1 MVTVVRKILISLVV
15 IIAIIAGI
23 AVFLLFTKPAQ
34 SADTRALIAQ
44 VPATADAFA
53 IIPHA
58 AALDTKLH
66 LNPITRSAIA
76 KWSSNHPF
84 PSPWMIGGADLVAWK
99 SGDQIRYFVRT
110 DRLRGFLVRTFGKD
124 VSIDST
130 GEPPIDAGEV
140 ARILDLAAKLPA
152 GDALVVQRES
162 GRGAYPP
169 IGRPAV
175 TAVAITPTEIDMTS
189 VSPAGEAAGGTA
201 GEPPAR
207 LQFPR
212 GAILSTAFTQPPR
225 IVGDLNRLFGTKI
238 STLFEQGGT
247 LCIYNVDSKKLL
259 PRPLG
264 VIVLPNDP
272 QRRAILDSFR
282 QAEAIGIRIRTV
294 EMGDTIA
301 ISFDD
306 SINLYQKDAFDPAP
320 HANQWAMRIDAPR
333 LVPILN
339 DLQGNIGLRIA
350 APRLYRSARDLA
362 SWIGEL
368 EQAKTIEATDSADGL
383 NETLHVRISAK

>member
-1 MVTVVRKILISLVV
+1 MRKILIFLVV
-15 IIAIIAGI
+15 IIAIVVGVA
-23 AVFLLFTKPAQ
+23 AFLLFTTPSR

-44 VPATADAFA
+44 VPASAESFA
-53 IIPHA
+53 IIPRA
-58 AALDTKLH
+58 ASLDTKMQ

-76 KWSSNHPF
+76 KWSANHPF

-110 DRLRGFLVRTFGKD
+110 DRIRAFLIRTFGKD

-140 ARILDLAAKLPA
+140 GRIFDLASKLPP
-152 GDALVVQRES
+152 GDALVVQRKG

-175 TAVAITPTEIDMTS
+175 TSVAISPTEINITS
-189 VSPAGEAAGGTA
+189 VSAASGSAAPGTQ
-201 GEPPAR
+201 PPPLR
-207 LQFPR
+207 FPR
-212 GAILSTAFTQPPR
+212 GAILSAVFTQPPR

-238 STLFEQGGT
+238 SSLFEQGGA
-247 LCIYNVDSKKLL
+247 LCIYGVDSKKLL

-272 QRRAILDSFR
+272 QRRAILGSFR
-282 QAEAIGIRIRTV
+282 QAEAIGIHTRTA
-294 EMGDTIA
+294 EIGDTIA
-301 ISFDD
+301 LAFDD
-306 SINLYQKDAFDPAP
+306 SIDLYQKDAFDPAP
-320 HANQWAMRIDAPR
+320 AANQWAMRIDAPR

-339 DLQGNIGLRIA
+339 DLQQNIGLRLA
-350 APRLYRSARDLA
+350 APRIYRSARDLA

-368 EQAKTIEATDSADGL
+368 EQAKTIEATDSADAQAEIL
-383 NETLHVRISAK
+383 RVRISAK

>member
-1 MVTVVRKILISLVV
+1 MVAVVRKILIVV
-15 IIAIIAGI
+15 VVIAIIVGI
-23 AVFLLFTKPAQ
+23 AAFLLFSKPTQ
-34 SADTRALIAQ
+34 SADTRTLIAQ
-44 VPATADAFA
+44 VPASAESFA
-53 IIPHA
+53 IIPRA

-76 KWSSNHPF
+76 KWSTNHPF

-110 DRLRGFLVRTFGKD
+110 DRIRGFLIRTFGKD

-130 GEPPIDAGEV
+130 GEPPIDSNEA
-140 ARILDLAAKLPA
+140 ARILDLASKLPA

-175 TAVAITPTEIDMTS
+175 TSVAISPTEISMTS

-201 GEPPAR
+201 GEPPAL

-212 GAILSTAFTQPPR
+212 GAILSAVFTQPPR

-238 STLFEQGGT
+238 STLFAQGGM
-247 LCIYNVDSKKLL
+247 LCVYNVDSKKLL

-264 VIVLPNDP
+264 VIVLPND
-272 QRRAILDSFR
+272 
-282 QAEAIGIRIRTV
+282 
-294 EMGDTIA
+294 
-301 ISFDD
+301 
-306 SINLYQKDAFDPAP
+306 
-320 HANQWAMRIDAPR
+320 
-333 LVPILN
+333 
-339 DLQGNIGLRIA
+339 
-350 APRLYRSARDLA
+350 
-362 SWIGEL
+362 
-368 EQAKTIEATDSADGL
+368 
-383 NETLHVRISAK
+383 